1 MLSSE
6 QISFF
11 KANGYLILPGVM
23 DLELCARVRDAMWQS
38 LPKDSPMRQDVPATH
53 VGPFAQAQ
61 QSEDSLHTRMGYR
74 WLNRHLGVTED
85 VVNLIYSD
93 TICAIAQQLLGGTLR
108 QVVTGGQPMGSH
120 GPAWPGG
127 PTDPAHGVDAA
138 RGVYCTLPYG
148 DKPREPDACHTD
160 GHPFQLG
167 VVGLI
172 DDSPPDGGAFKVWPG
187 SHRRLY
193 PTFALRY
200 DQPRLPY
207 YEHLPMAKGI
217 VHTPEYLAEIARLNA
232 QVKPVECSGQAGDI
246 VFWHHRTAHMAGHNY
261 TSVMRQAVL
270 ADFWTQDLD
279 RLRTTDAQG
288 DMWRDWSEELQN
300 TQCGYS
306 DEFANS
312 QKLHKKQQIKDK
324 N

>member
-108 QVVTGGQPMGSH
+108 
-120 GPAWPGG
+120 
-127 PTDPAHGVDAA
+127 
-138 RGVYCTLPYG
+138 
-148 DKPREPDACHTD
+148 
-160 GHPFQLG
+160 
-167 VVGLI
+167 
-172 DDSPPDGGAFKVWPG
+172 
-187 SHRRLY
+187 
-193 PTFALRY
+193 
-200 DQPRLPY
+200 
-207 YEHLPMAKGI
+207 HL
-217 VHTPEYLAEIARLNA
+217 VEYLKIAQCDRSGLCPDLFP
-232 QVKPVECSGQAGDI
+232 KPPKTRRRCSKSSG
-246 VFWHHRTAHMAGHNY
+246 RP
-261 TSVMRQAVL
+261 
-270 ADFWTQDLD
+270 
-279 RLRTTDAQG
+279 
-288 DMWRDWSEELQN
+288 
-300 TQCGYS
+300 
-306 DEFANS
+306 
-312 QKLHKKQQIKDK
+312 
-324 N
+324 

>member
-1 MLSSE
+1 MLNKE

-11 KANGYLILPGVM
+11 KANGYLLLPGVM
-23 DLELCARVRDAMWQS
+23 DRELCARVRQAMWQS
-38 LPKDSPMRQDVPATH
+38 LPANSGMCQDRRITH
-53 VGPFAQAQ
+53 VGPFSEAL
-61 QSEDSLHTRMGYR
+61 QSADSLHTRMGYR

-93 TICAIAQQLLGGTLR
+93 AICAMAQQLLGGQLR
-108 QVVTGGQPMGSH
+108 QVITDGEPMGNR

-127 PTDPAHGVDAA
+127 PTDPALGVDAA

-148 DKPREPDACHTD
+148 DKPREPDSCHTD

-172 DDSPPDGGAFKVWPG
+172 DDSPEDGGAFKVWPG
-187 SHRRLY
+187 SHRSLY
-193 PTFALRY
+193 STFALRY
-200 DQPRLPY
+200 DQPRIPY
-207 YEHLPMAKGI
+207 YEHLPSAKGI
-217 VHTPEYLAEIARLNA
+217 VHTAEYLAEIERLNA
-232 QVKPVECSGQAGDI
+232 EVRPVECWGEAGDI

-261 TSVMRQAVL
+261 TDVMRQAVL
-270 ADFWTQDLD
+270 ADFWTDDLD

-288 DMWRDWSEELQN
+288 DMWRDWSTEVQEAALS
-300 TQCGYS
+300 YS
-306 DEFANS
+306 ETIANK
-312 QKLHKKQQIKDK
+312 QKI